1 MNFFENQKVTRRE
14 LTALLCQEEIKSGLV
29 PTGGLMQVSII
40 EGRFLEYTNLK
51 LRIEW
56 TDDLCKTGVVKS
68 AYSFTAK
75 DQDYL
80 NSLATIDT
88 TEYEED

>member
-1 MNFFENQKVTRRE
+1 MN
-14 LTALLCQEEIKSGLV
+14 
-29 PTGGLMQVSII
+29 VSII

-56 TDDLCKTGVVKS
+56 TDDLCKNGVIKP

-80 NSLATIDT
+80 NSIGNVDT
-88 TEYEED
+88 SEYEED